1 MRQVHRLEQG
11 SEAWKA
17 HRNTPGMINGS
28 EIAAIMGLSS
38 YVTRAEILRRKA
50 TGIEPEHDAA
60 TLARFAKGHKYEAL
74 ARPLAESLIDDDLSA
89 LVITDTIDGLLF
101 SVSLDGITQ
110 GNDIT
115 HEHKS
120 LNQALA
126 AALDAG
132 YLPDEYHPQC
142 ESGLMVSGATRCL
155 FMASKWDDDDNLIE
169 EKHIWYESNPELRP
183 RMIAACKQFEID
195 RINYQHVEQT
205 VAAVAA
211 PIESLP
217 ALAVS
222 VTGQISLVHNLDRF
236 GKRLTEFVG
245 SLNTKPETD
254 QDFVDLDAA
263 VKVLKEAEAQL
274 DAAESNALAQTTT
287 IADMQNLVAMYRKV
301 ARDNRLMFEKIVK
314 AEKVERK
321 AAIINSARTEMY
333 AHIDKLN
340 DRIGG
345 KWVTYPGHGV
355 FAEAVAGLKSLDSM
369 RDKVA
374 GALANEKIKSNEI
387 ADRIEANR
395 KSLLIGTENDTSHL
409 FPDFAQVCTKARED
423 FAALHAMR
431 IQQEAV
437 RKEDERKAAEAREAA
452 AVAAAVEAERKAGE
466 ARAAE
471 AARIAAEAE
480 AAKAKQNA
488 QEGSVAATRS
498 EEVAQEAPVLSQEPT
513 GEAVM
518 PGGSGATG
526 AKGIA
531 STDLTAQPV
540 STINHFSDAGKV
552 IDAAMITEFLALQS
566 CSPAAK
572 KEMRAVLEKWES
584 FRVKMEA
591 ARRMQAA
598 A

>member
-1 MRQVHRLEQG
+1 MRQVLRLEQG

-74 ARPLAESLIDDDLSA
+74 ARPLAEALIDDDLSA
-89 LVITDTIDGLLF
+89 LVITDTIDGLMF

-115 HEHKS
+115 HEHKY

-169 EKHIWYESNPELRP
+169 EKHIWYESNPELRA

-195 RINYQHVEQT
+195 RINYVHVEQT

-211 PIESLP
+211 PIEALP

-245 SLNTKPETD
+245 GLNTKPQTD

-314 AEKVERK
+314 QEKENRRAEIV
-321 AAIINSARTEMY
+321 NSALMAFGDHLKALT
-333 AHIDKLN
+333 L
-340 DRIGG
+340 RIGG
-345 KWVTYPGHGV
+345 NWIPDSVALK
-355 FAEAVAGLKSLDSM
+355 FRASSAEAVKGLKSLDSM
-369 RDKVA
+369 RDKVST
-374 GALANEKIKSNEI
+374 ALANAKIEANEV
-387 ADRIEANR
+387 ADRIEFNSKQITVDGANYNY
-395 KSLLIGTENDTSHL
+395 LVH
-409 FPDFAQVCTKARED
+409 DFAQICTKPTED
-423 FAALHAMR
+423 FAAIMAQR
-431 IQQEAV
+431 IAAH
-437 RKEDERKAAEAREAA
+437 KAAEAEKAEAA
-452 AVAAAVEAERKAGE
+452 KDAEEARIAAAVEAERKAGE
-466 ARAAE
+466 ARAAAAIE
-471 AARIAAEAE
+471 AERMAEAKRVADGARNALKE
-480 AAKAKQNA
+480 AIKGDVLEANA
-488 QEGSVAATRS
+488 QPIQQSDMGQSLDGTAVKSVRADHSA
-498 EEVAQEAPVLSQEPT
+498 
-513 GEAVM
+513 
-518 PGGSGATG
+518 
-526 AKGIA
+526 
-531 STDLTAQPV
+531 
-540 STINHFSDAGKV
+540 DAGNMV
-552 IDAAMITEFLALQS
+552 DAAMITEFIALQA

-572 KEMRAVLEKWES
+572 KEMRAAIEKWELY
-584 FRVKMEA
+584 RLKMLAARGLAEA
-591 ARRMQAA
+591 A
-598 A
+598 